1 MCSLTVGPSINGLF
15 ISYVTHMAC
24 SYCHAGCIIG
34 KCTSACPTLYF
45 LTASLLMC
53 IEWCMMCVD
62 LVRERSVSVAAMSS
76 WVTST
81 MRRRRSS
88 PSMKMVGCIPETL
101 DSWIR
106 TVRGLKGRECWST
119 AFDTAPDDGCLVASR
134 VVCPRTHWHIRTVCT
149 CTRAGMKFSN
159 FILGIFWY
167 YRIWSRLLLFAKSLH
182 LLKTILSAQNYRPW
196 PFCFC
201 PLVQGQPSC
210 LVEFSWVAISGF
222 LPCGMDMAVNYIK
235 SN

>member
-62 LVRERSVSVAAMSS
+62 LVRERSVSVAGMSS
-76 WVTST
+76 WGST
-81 MRRRRSS
+81 
-88 PSMKMVGCIPETL
+88 KMVGCILETL

-134 VVCPRTHWHIRTVCT
+134 VVCPRTH
-149 CTRAGMKFSN
+149 
-159 FILGIFWY
+159 
-167 YRIWSRLLLFAKSLH
+167 
-182 LLKTILSAQNYRPW
+182 
-196 PFCFC
+196 
-201 PLVQGQPSC
+201 
-210 LVEFSWVAISGF
+210 
-222 LPCGMDMAVNYIK
+222 
-235 SN
+235 